1 VTVRIFGPWHAGWAL
16 DLHVLSST
24 PRGDGTYETIRTEIG
39 QQLFELKYRNER
51 RHIEPLAEAA
61 ARVVG
66 ALLVRPYLEALIP
79 VPPSAPRTVQPVME
93 VARAIGRLTGLSVP
107 EDYLRKTKTTQSLK
121 DIFDTTER
129 KAQLAGAFA
138 VADDRFAGKRVLL
151 FDDLFRSGETLSE
164 ITHTLVEQGK
174 VDRVYVLTL
183 TRTRSLR

>member
-1 VTVRIFGPWHAGWAL
+1 
-16 DLHVLSST
+16 
-24 PRGDGTYETIRTEIG
+24 
-39 QQLFELKYRNER
+39 
-51 RHIEPLAEAA
+51 
-61 ARVVG
+61 
-66 ALLVRPYLEALIP
+66 
-79 VPPSAPRTVQPVME
+79 ME
-93 VARAIGRLTGLSVP
+93 VARAIGRLSGLPVA

-151 FDDLFRSGETLSE
+151 FDDLFRSGETLGE
-164 ITHTLVEQGK
+164 ITHTLIEQGK